1 MKVEIKGR
9 NVQLLARIVIS
20 LKQFHGTVNVE
31 MDKEKLVLRARNPL
45 NGRSVLHIFK
55 DDFFS
60 VQDKCDVTSDM
71 FVNISD
77 MVDSFES
84 IGAMDGES
92 DHCVLEIADNKMNIN
107 FHCQNDH
114 VQITLNPAAVSPVWR
129 LESDLKVVDDK
140 DHHAEFNDKTDDL
153 FDSNRARDDS
163 FGSLGQNQ
171 FVSGDDDTPAIE
183 DLITDAEANNLPYH
197 IIKTMKEYKKNK
209 DDIIVID

>member
-60 VQDKCDVTSDM
+60 VQDKCDVTSNM
-71 FVNISD
+71 IVNISD

-92 DHCVLEIADNKMNIN
+92 DNCVLEIADNKMNIN
-107 FHCQNDH
+107 F
-114 VQITLNPAAVSPVWR
+114 TY
-129 LESDLKVVDDK
+129 
-140 DHHAEFNDKTDDL
+140 L
-153 FDSNRARDDS
+153 FDEKVININDIRVDGVLNENLNGN
-163 FGSLGQNQ
+163 FNQ
-171 FVSGDDDTPAIE
+171 IYLKD
-183 DLITDAEANNLPYH
+183 NNLQNKIYF
-197 IIKTMKEYKKNK
+197 KKLLN
-209 DDIIVID
+209 DAIRSYVG